1 MKFKIGPEMPLF
13 MQSFATVQW
22 ARRGPLGCTMLT
34 ADMQSRSCKSGRFE
48 DPLSQMLCGPRET
61 TIKGKYDVRA
71 RNVVVIVG
79 MDCRRRALQLS

>member
-1 MKFKIGPEMPLF
+1 MKFQNVFEMPMFL
-13 MQSFATVQW
+13 QPFATTKG
-22 ARRGPLGCTMLT
+22 ARTGPLGCTALP
-34 ADMQSRSCKSGRFE
+34 ADMQFRSRKSGRFE